1 MPDGASRTVR
11 LVNELS
17 DAGGLDVDL
26 APARVLNELAREEIA
41 LAFGSFAILLAPLQT
56 VAAMLTR
63 FEIRVGFG
71 IYLLGI
77 FDVAQRFGG
86 GFVDLQKRQLGLSL
100 RGFDG
105 NTNRRK
111 TKDAGADHLATGQ
124 FVSHGKFLFVWG
136 ISISVHYT
144 DSPAEL
150 VLMRRRV
157 AQCKQVT

>member
-1 MPDGASRTVR
+1 MTIKESG
-11 LVNELS
+11 
-17 DAGGLDVDL
+17 DARGLHVDL
-26 APARVLNELAREEIA
+26 TPARIFHELTREEIA
-41 LAFGSFAILLAPLQT
+41 LALGNFAILLAPLQT
-56 VAAMLTR
+56 VAAMLTG
-63 FEIRVGFG
+63 FEIWVGFG
-71 IYLLGI
+71 INLLGI

-86 GFVDLQKRQLGLSL
+86 GFVDFQKRQLSLSL

-136 ISISVHYT
+136 DINWAHYT

-150 VLMRRRV
+150 VVMRRRV
-157 AQCKQVT
+157 AQCKQLT